1 MQNRWGEIKVDIVSI
16 SCFVFCLFDM
26 HNLFNFFLYIWTT
39 CFELLLLRFQFKNIM
54 KKNLIF
60 SQETNIKCT
69 KKSFRFAFL
78 MWLLLLLS
86 WIIIFF
92 LFNLNQNQ
100 LLWFRVWWN
109 FISSDEHRHHVNVIW
124 SDIRQ
129 WYDAMSH
136 NVEED
141 FLRILY
147 ILYNNNSRLY

>member
-1 MQNRWGEIKVDIVSI
+1 MISSQFHVS
-16 SCFVFCLFDM
+16 SFVFLTCIIYLISFCIYER
-26 HNLFNFFLYIWTT
+26 HVSNFCCFCFNSKILW
-39 CFELLLLRFQFKNIM
+39 
-54 KKNLIF
+54 KKSLIF